1 MHIPK
6 IKRNIFGIST
16 ERSTIKLPAIDS
28 STIYLGSFVS
38 MISSGTD
45 ATPAG
50 LEYGVR
56 VCADDDL
63 VLGIAVGFTR
73 KDSLLPIFED
83 DKAAGTKTAGT
94 GEIPAK
100 YAFASTNDASNT
112 TTEKG
117 ELVEIL
123 PIMPGDILEVALWG
137 ASTVSV
143 ARATTTAAGTTTSS
157 AHINVGLAIDTT
169 YTFALLESSA
179 VVTSLA
185 NMDFITT
192 NIDGHLPSN
201 PNHVFVMPLR
211 AMAGRITG
219 A

>member
-28 STIYLGSFVS
+28 SAIFLGSFVS

-50 LEYGVR
+50 LEYGVKA
-56 VCADDDL
+56 CADDDL
-63 VLGIAVGFTR
+63 TLGIAVGFTR
-73 KDSLLPIFED
+73 LDSTLPIFED
-83 DKAAGTKTAGT
+83 DKKAGTVTAAV
-94 GEIPAK
+94 GERPVK
-100 YAFASTNDASNT
+100 YTFSATNDKSNAT
-112 TTEKG
+112 YSYEM
-117 ELVEIL
+117 VEIL

-143 ARATTTAAGTTTSS
+143 ARGTTTVQGTTTSS
-157 AHINVGLAIDTT
+157 IHPNVGLALDTT

-179 VVTSLA
+179 VVSSLA
-185 NMDFITT
+185 NVDFITT
-192 NIDGHLPSN
+192 EIDGHLPRN

>member
-1 MHIPK
+1 MHVPQL
-6 IKRNIFGIST
+6 KRNIFGVST

-28 STIYLGSFVS
+28 SAIYLGSFVS

-50 LEYGVR
+50 LEFGVR
-56 VCADDDL
+56 AFADDDL

-73 KDSLLPIFED
+73 KDTLLPIWED
-83 DKAAGTKTAGT
+83 DKRAGTVTAAT
-94 GEIPAK
+94 GELPVK
-100 YAFASTNDASNT
+100 YTFASTNDNSNT
-112 TTEKG
+112 TSRKD

-123 PIMPGDILEVALWG
+123 PIMPGDVLEIALWG

-143 ARATTTAAGTTTSS
+143 ARGTTTASGTTTSS
-157 AHINVGLAIDTT
+157 DNINVGIAVNTT
-169 YTFALLESSA
+169 YPFSLLESGA
-179 VVTSLA
+179 VVSSLA
-185 NMDFITT
+185 NVDFITT
-192 NIDGHLPSN
+192 SIDGHLPSN
-201 PNHVFVMPLR
+201 PNHVYAMCMR